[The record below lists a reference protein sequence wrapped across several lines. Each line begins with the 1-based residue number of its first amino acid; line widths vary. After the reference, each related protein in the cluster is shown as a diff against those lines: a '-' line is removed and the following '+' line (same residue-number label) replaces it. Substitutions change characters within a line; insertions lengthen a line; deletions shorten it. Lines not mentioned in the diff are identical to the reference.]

1 MIKQTRTE
9 ILLVEDDEG
18 HAKLLRKAFRGHE
31 DIFNIQVVTSL
42 KSAREY
48 LSQDSPGIIL
58 TDLVLPDGRGMDL
71 LLPRADDVQFP
82 VVVMTSFGDETVA
95 VEAIKLGALDYV
107 VKSSDTL
114 EAMPRI
120 IQRAL
125 REWEHIRKRRLA
137 EEQLKKLNDQL
148 IEANKKLERLA
159 NLDSLTGVA
168 NRRNFMEILN
178 KEWKRG
184 CRNKLPLSLVMIDV
198 DFFKSY
204 NDYYGHQT
212 GDECLKKIASL
223 LNEALSRAGDVLAR
237 YGGEE
242 FIIILPGTD
251 INGTTAVAEKLRKK
265 IESAAIPHEPSTINA
280 YVTISL
286 GIAAMVPTARTTKES
301 LIGAADAALYKAKR
315 NGRNRVES
323 TEKCTEKC
331 TEECI

>member
-1 MIKQTRTE
+1 MIKQSQIE

-31 DIFNIQVVTSL
+31 DSFNIQVVTSL
-42 KSAREY
+42 KAAREY
-48 LSQDSPGIIL
+48 LFKNSPGIIL

-71 LLPRADDVQFP
+71 LLPRSEDLPFP

-95 VEAIKLGALDYV
+95 VEAIKLGALDYI

-125 REWEHIRKRRLA
+125 REWEHIFKRRQA

-148 IEANKKLERLA
+148 MEANKKLERLA

-168 NRRNFMEILN
+168 NRRNFMETFD

-184 CRNKLPLSLVMIDV
+184 CRNKLSLSLIMIDV

-204 NDYYGHQT
+204 NDYYGHQA
-212 GDECLKKIASL
+212 GDECLKKIAL
-223 LNEALSRAGDVLAR
+223 LLDEALARSGDMLAR

-242 FIIILPGTD
+242 FVIILPGTD
-251 INGTTAVAEKLRKK
+251 IKGTAAVAEKLRKK
-265 IESAAIPHEPSTINA
+265 IESAAIPHEPSTIND
-280 YVTISL
+280 YITISL
-286 GIAAMVPTARTTKES
+286 GIAAMIPSARKSKES
-301 LIGAADAALYKAKR
+301 LIGAADEALYKAKR
-315 NGRNRVES
+315 NGRNRVEYP
-323 TEKCTEKC
+323 
-331 TEECI
+331 